1 MTDSLDAS
9 KDTTNITDFPDKDQ
23 ENFRLIR
30 SFNDIFV
37 ALASLL
43 VFGSAFVLLGSV
55 SEESDVWRE
64 ISSNISLIL
73 FVIAVSAWV
82 LAEIFTRKRSMA
94 LPSILYAT
102 VFTSAIGLSTVV
114 GTMDI
119 SADLAEQWIPA
130 MKAIEEFSEGW
141 KQQIPEF
148 QILQKIYSSLMV
160 GSLLGML
167 ASGFFWWRFRV
178 AISVMWTVLSAFFF
192 FLATTAWISDE
203 FVGNWINVICLL
215 FGVIVLIYAVYWDR
229 QDVARETHRSDIAFW
244 LHMLA
249 ALMLVQAFFNP
260 FFESGVV
267 KVSVVDTVWIV
278 LIYLVLAI
286 VALAL
291 NRRAIL
297 VAALSYVVIAV
308 GWAFLSIGVNAA
320 FSFLILGVLLLCL
333 SVWWT
338 AIRRALFKILP
349 ESIQRVLIA

>member
-1 MTDSLDAS
+1 MTESSHVATD
-9 KDTTNITDFPDKDQ
+9 KTEVTDFPDRDQ

-55 SEESDVWRE
+55 SGESDIWRE
-64 ISSNISLIL
+64 VASNISLIF
-73 FVIAVSAWV
+73 FVIALSAWV

-114 GTMDI
+114 GTMDF
-119 SADLAEQWIPA
+119 SPEVSKQWIPA
-130 MKAIEEFSEGW
+130 MKAIEEYSEGW
-141 KQQIPEF
+141 RQQIPEF
-148 QILQKIYSSLMV
+148 PIFQEIYSSLMV
-160 GSLLGML
+160 AALLGTL

-178 AISVMWTVLSAFFF
+178 AISVMWTVLSGFFF
-192 FLATTAWISDE
+192 VMAMMARISDD
-203 FVGNWINVICLL
+203 FVANWINVICLV
-215 FGVIVLIYAVYWDR
+215 FGVLVLIYAVYWDR

-267 KVSVVDTVWIV
+267 KVSVTDTVWIV
-278 LIYLVLAI
+278 LIYFVLGV

-297 VAALSYVVIAV
+297 VAALFYVT
-308 GWAFLSIGVNAA
+308 LSIRIANSA
-320 FSFLILGVLLLCL
+320 FRLSSSKYESLSWHTTKIPLLRSKL
-333 SVWWT
+333 
-338 AIRRALFKILP
+338 
-349 ESIQRVLIA
+349 